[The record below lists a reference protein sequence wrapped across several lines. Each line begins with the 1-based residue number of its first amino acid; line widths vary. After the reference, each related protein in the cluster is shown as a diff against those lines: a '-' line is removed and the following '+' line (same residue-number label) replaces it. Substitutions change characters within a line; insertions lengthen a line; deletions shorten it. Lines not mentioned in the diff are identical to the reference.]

1 MQTMKNGYHRHPH
14 LFHKRPCDRS
24 GMQQLDRMGKNWI
37 HRLKDSALAYTL
49 LALSIPAFATRQCPP
64 EFGPKHPS
72 VNALGWLVVGL
83 GITLGVALLA
93 YAITR
98 SRGTRFLKR
107 AAIIALAIVG
117 MAVLVV
123 GGLALAVG
131 FFFLRC

>member
-1 MQTMKNGYHRHPH
+1 
-14 LFHKRPCDRS
+14 
-24 GMQQLDRMGKNWI
+24 MQQLDRMGKNWI
-37 HRLKDSALAYTL
+37 HRLKDSVLACTL
-49 LALSIPAFATRQCPP
+49 LALSIPALATRQCPP

-117 MAVLVV
+117 MALLVV

-131 FFFLRC
+131 FFFMRC

>member
-1 MQTMKNGYHRHPH
+1 MAGLTIQPSKPTFGRTINCSLNRMKNRTY
-14 LFHKRPCDRS
+14 LIKKTILSC
-24 GMQQLDRMGKNWI
+24 M
-37 HRLKDSALAYTL
+37 L
-49 LALSIPAFATRQCPP
+49 LALSIPALATRQCPP

-72 VNALGWLVVGL
+72 VNALGWLLVGL

-117 MAVLVV
+117 MALLLV
-123 GGLALAVG
+123 GGLALAVEL
-131 FFFLRC
+131 FFMQC